1 MSGRRS
7 ILLPNRDKSTTRRF
21 DDVGAD
27 VVGNVGR
34 RCEEEV
40 DGVTNATGDDDDDD
54 GADAD
59 AASGEKMMSPAWTET
74 ARASRVRICMRFIIV
89 FILVNA
95 VC

>member
-7 ILLPNRDKSTTRRF
+7 TLLPNRDTSTTRRF

-54 GADAD
+54 DDDARGD
-59 AASGEKMMSPAWTET
+59 EMMSPAWTET
-74 ARASRVRICMRFIIV
+74 AKASRVRICMRFIIV
-89 FILVNA
+89 FIVVNA